1 MLAFLQ
7 NHHVFG
13 VLIAL
18 VTALLVY
25 AYQTTVDPRGENNK
39 KTFYK
44 TLVAGVISSL
54 VLSWAIYRP
63 DHISTEPF
71 NADPTSSPAVTA
83 PVA

>member
-18 VTALLVY
+18 VTAVLVY
-25 AYQTTVDPRGENNK
+25 AYQYTVDPSRDANK

-71 NADPTSSPAVTA
+71 NSEPVSMPITSSPAA
-83 PVA
+83 

>member
-18 VTALLVY
+18 VTAVLVY
-25 AYQTTVDPRGENNK
+25 AYQYTVDPSRDANK

-44 TLVAGVISSL
+44 TLVAGIISSL

-71 NADPTSSPAVTA
+71 NADPTSVPVVTA

>member
-25 AYQTTVDPRGENNK
+25 AYQYTVDPSRDANK
-39 KTFYK
+39 RTFYK
-44 TLVAGVISSL
+44 TLAAGVISSL

-63 DHISTEPF
+63 DQISSEPF
-71 NADPTSSPAVTA
+71 NAEPVAVPAVTA
-83 PVA
+83 PAT